1 MDKLQSELSKSKQNL
16 KLAES
21 SGSYLNLY
29 YWFINRKQSGYLSK
43 YDYTSFPAD
52 FLYRKLNQKK

>member
-29 YWFINRKQSGYLSK
+29 HWFINRKQSGYLSK
-43 YDYTSFPAD
+43 YD
-52 FLYRKLNQKK
+52 